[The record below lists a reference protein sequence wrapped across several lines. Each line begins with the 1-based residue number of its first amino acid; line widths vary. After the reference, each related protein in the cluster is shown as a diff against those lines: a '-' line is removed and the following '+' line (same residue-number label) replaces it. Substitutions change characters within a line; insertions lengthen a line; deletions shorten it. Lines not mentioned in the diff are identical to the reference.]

1 MSDYYDD
8 EYVEFADEDES
19 DEQGFIEEEGEDI
32 PDDLD
37 EADAAEEPDGPD
49 EAARPAGQRQPKWS
63 KLRTRRLFRAARAGD
78 AQAREQ
84 LIMAYRG
91 LARNIARKYRDRDE
105 GIPFED
111 LEQVAYLGLIK
122 AIDRFEPERGF
133 EFSTFA
139 TPTITG
145 ELRRYFRDKGWS
157 VRVPRRLQ
165 DLSQKVKG
173 ATDDLAVQL
182 GHTPSVS
189 ELAEYLGASVDDVL
203 EAMEASSAYSSVSFE
218 KTSNPDDEDALT
230 LMDSLGDEDRDLTG
244 TDDRLLLDEAI
255 SSFSP

>member
-19 DEQGFIEEEGEDI
+19 DEQGFAEEEDGDDI
-32 PDDLD
+32 LDDLD

-49 EAARPAGQRQPKWS
+49 GTVRPAGQRQPKWS

-111 LEQVAYLGLIK
+111 L
-122 AIDRFEPERGF
+122 
-133 EFSTFA
+133 
-139 TPTITG
+139 
-145 ELRRYFRDKGWS
+145 
-157 VRVPRRLQ
+157 
-165 DLSQKVKG
+165 
-173 ATDDLAVQL
+173 
-182 GHTPSVS
+182 
-189 ELAEYLGASVDDVL
+189 
-203 EAMEASSAYSSVSFE
+203 
-218 KTSNPDDEDALT
+218 
-230 LMDSLGDEDRDLTG
+230 
-244 TDDRLLLDEAI
+244 
-255 SSFSP
+255 